1 MKNTRNLIIITLL
14 IIILIMS
21 VGYSAFASQFT
32 LNGVAEVT
40 GEWNVKI
47 VNIEAQDI
55 SEKCDS
61 GEPEYTDTSVT
72 FNAKLLKPGDSI
84 TYVITIQNAGNIDA
98 TLGMVV
104 FKEDE
109 NGSPAIVYTTTEL
122 DSMLKAGEQTTL
134 TVKVMYDSKY
144 TEVPSVKTKS
154 ITGIIEYVQK

>member
-1 MKNTRNLIIITLL
+1 MKNTRNFIIITLL
-14 IIILIMS
+14 IVILIMS

-61 GEPEYTDTSVT
+61 GKPEYSDTSVT

-98 TLGMVV
+98 TLGTII

-109 NGSPAIVYTTTEL
+109 KGSPAIVYTTTEL
-122 DSMLKAGEQTTL
+122 DSVLKAGEQTTL
-134 TVKVMYDSKY
+134 TVKVMYDSNY